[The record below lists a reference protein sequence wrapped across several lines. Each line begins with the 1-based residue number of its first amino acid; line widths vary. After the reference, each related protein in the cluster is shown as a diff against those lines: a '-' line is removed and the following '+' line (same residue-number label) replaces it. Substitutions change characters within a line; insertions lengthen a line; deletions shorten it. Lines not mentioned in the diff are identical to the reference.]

1 MARINTRPDII
12 YVKDMSEV
20 DKDNFEM
27 ILNKFKMTNNGK
39 AIKRLFSEYLKIEK
53 TISDKNSEIMILN
66 KQLIDAEKE
75 KKKFFE
81 NKNKLISALSDVG
94 KTLTEAKK
102 DISKL

>member
-81 NKNKLISALSDVG
+81 NKNKLINALSDVG
-94 KTLTEAKK
+94 KTLIEAKK